1 MGHIIHNEEKMKTY
15 LQYFTYST
23 IFAIIALV
31 ACYFVGGWKAVLIGA
46 TLGVLEISLSFDNAV
61 VNASV
66 LTNMSAVWRKRFLF
80 WGILIAVFGA
90 RLLIPIL
97 IVAITAWM
105 SPIAVF
111 YAAFFDTAT
120 YAHLIE
126 NIHVYVSGF
135 GSAFLGMV
143 FLKFFFD
150 ENKSHHWIP
159 AIERYMQK
167 LGVIESIQALVML
180 IVTVLFAGI
189 LDGVAQ
195 TQYLMSSVW
204 GIILYLVIDGI
215 SYLIKPKEVEIVPI
229 SAEEAA
235 TMASETIQ
243 KEPSSAPVSPAPAHG
258 TSLAKSAATAGL
270 VSFLYL
276 EVLDT
281 SFSLDGVIGA
291 FAVTQDIVLILLGL
305 AIGAFFV
312 RSFTIFIVDKKILNQ
327 LKYLEHGAFWSI
339 GILATC
345 MLLKIVMHLS
355 ELFVVGATLLVLAI
369 SVLHSRIV
377 AK

>member
-1 MGHIIHNEEKMKTY
+1 MSPIIHNEEKMKTY

-46 TLGVLEISLSFDNAV
+46 TLGILEISLSFDNAV

-66 LTNMSAVWRKRFLF
+66 LTNMSAIWRKRFLF

-90 RLLIPIL
+90 RLLIPIF

-150 ENKSHHWIP
+150 ENKTHHWIP
-159 AIERYMQK
+159 AIEKYMQK

-180 IVTVLFAGI
+180 LVTVLFAGV
-189 LDGVAQ
+189 LDGAAQ

-215 SYLIKPKEVEIVPI
+215 SYLIKPKEID
-229 SAEEAA
+229 SASMPMQAG
-235 TMASETIQ
+235 
-243 KEPSSAPVSPAPAHG
+243 G
-258 TSLAKSAATAGL
+258 TNLAKTAATAGF
-270 VSFLYL
+270 VSFMYL
-276 EVLDT
+276 EILDT

-369 SVLHSRIV
+369 SVAHSRIA

>member
-1 MGHIIHNEEKMKTY
+1 MKTY
-15 LQYFTYST
+15 LQYFSYST
-23 IFAIIALV
+23 LFAIIALV
-31 ACYFVGGWKAVLIGA
+31 TCYFVGGWTAVLIGA
-46 TLGVLEISLSFDNAV
+46 TLGILEISLSFDNAV

-66 LTNMSAVWRKRFLF
+66 LTNMSAIWRKRFLF

-90 RLLIPIL
+90 RLIIPIL
-97 IVAITAWM
+97 IVSITSGM
-105 SPIAVF
+105 NPIAVF
-111 YAAFFDTAT
+111 NAAFFETET

-126 NIHVYVSGF
+126 SIHVYVSGF

-150 ENKSHHWIP
+150 ANKEHHWIP
-159 AIERYMQK
+159 WIEKKMQR
-167 LGVIESIQALVML
+167 LGVIDSVQSLIML
-180 IVTVLFAGI
+180 IVVVLSAGL

-195 TQYLMSSVW
+195 TQYLMSSIW

-215 SYLIKPKEVEIVPI
+215 SYLIKPKEAEIVPI
-229 SAEEAA
+229 ADGANAQPPTGEA
-235 TMASETIQ
+235 I
-243 KEPSSAPVSPAPAHG
+243 PAPAQG
-258 TSLAKSAATAGL
+258 TTLGKTAATAGL

-312 RSFTIFIVDKKILNQ
+312 RSFTVFIVDKKILNQ

-339 GILATC
+339 GILAAA
-345 MLLKIVMHLS
+345 MLLKTIMHVP
-355 ELFVVGATLLVLAI
+355 ELLIVGATLLVLAI
-369 SVLHSRIV
+369 SVAHSRFE
-377 AK
+377 ARSGNASR

>member
-1 MGHIIHNEEKMKTY
+1 MNTY
-15 LQYFTYST
+15 FRYFTYST
-23 IFAIIALV
+23 VFAILALI

-66 LTNMSAVWRKRFLF
+66 LSTMSAVWRRRFLF

-90 RLLIPIL
+90 RLLIPIF
-97 IVAITAWM
+97 IVAITAGM
-105 SPIAVF
+105 NPLAVF
-111 YAAFFDTAT
+111 HAAFFDTAT
-120 YAHLIE
+120 YAHMIE
-126 NIHVYVSGF
+126 TIHIYVSGF

-159 AIERYMQK
+159 WIEKYMQK
-167 LGVIESIQALVML
+167 LGAIESIQALAML
-180 IVTVLFAGI
+180 VATVLFASAIGRMPDI
-189 LDGVAQ
+189 AAGAQ
-195 TQYLMSSVW
+195 AQYLMSSIW
-204 GIILYLVIDGI
+204 GIILYLVIDGV
-215 SYLIKPKEVEIVPI
+215 SYLIKPKNADIDHD
-229 SAEEAA
+229 
-235 TMASETIQ
+235 M
-243 KEPSSAPVSPAPAHG
+243 G
-258 TSLAKSAATAGL
+258 TNTGGSIAKTAATAGF
-270 VSFLYL
+270 VSFMYL

-312 RSFTIFIVDKKILNQ
+312 RSFTIFIVDKKVLSQ
-327 LKYLEHGAFWSI
+327 LRYLEHGAFWSI

-345 MLLKIVMHLS
+345 MLLKTIMHVS
-355 ELFVVGATLLVLAI
+355 EFFIVGATLSVLAI
-369 SVLHSRIV
+369 SVMHSRFEG
-377 AK
+377 KK